1 MSSSIPGLYPIEERS
16 RTFKLAAGAGGKE
29 PTCQCRRFKRHRFD
43 SWVGKIP
50 WRRKWQPTSV
60 LLPGKIPWTEGPGGP
75 QSMGSQRVGHD
86 WATEHAG
93 HWPLGHEVHKFLQT
107 LPNSLGSKSPLTE
120 NHRFMKVYINIKFT
134 RTAKQSTTVGWLNR
148 CLLCHSSGGQKCEIH
163 MWAGMHSSG
172 SWERMCPRSL
182 P

>member
-1 MSSSIPGLYPIEERS
+1 MVKNP
-16 RTFKLAAGAGGKE
+16 LAVQEIQEAQVWFLGWEDSLEKE
-29 PTCQCRRFKRHRFD
+29 MATYFCIVA
-43 SWVGKIP
+43 W
-50 WRRKWQPTSV
+50 
-60 LLPGKIPWTEGPGGP
+60 KIPWTEGPGGP

-107 LPNSLGSKSPLTE
+107 LPNSLDTKSPLTE
-120 NHRFMKVYINIKFT
+120 NHRFMKLYINIKFT

-148 CLLCHSSGGQKCEIH
+148 CLLCHSSGGEKCEVH
-163 MWAGMHSSG
+163 MWAGLHSSG

>member
-1 MSSSIPGLYPIEERS
+1 MVKNPLASAGDSRGTGLIPGLGRFPGEGNGNNTEVGWKILENP
-16 RTFKLAAGAGGKE
+16 GK
-29 PTCQCRRFKRHRFD
+29 
-43 SWVGKIP
+43 SW
-50 WRRKWQPTSV
+50 
-60 LLPGKIPWTEGPGGP
+60 KIPWTEGPGGP

-107 LPNSLGSKSPLTE
+107 LPNSLDTKSPLTE
-120 NHRFMKVYINIKFT
+120 NHRFMKLYINIKFT

-148 CLLCHSSGGQKCEIH
+148 CLLCHSSGGEKCEVH
-163 MWAGMHSSG
+163 MWAGLHSSG